1 MTARLKAFSRVFSPG
16 VWILASL
23 SMLIGAGAG
32 QAAPES
38 LRQGMFGARPSP
50 DGRQMPG
57 PQISRYVSE
66 DGDLFVLDLSQPHPL
81 LKYDNSLE
89 VWALRP
95 QPGPRGD
102 MIYKND
108 LGEPMVRA
116 TRLGGITI
124 FTQDHPAGEAA
135 AVAGAGLPLRLAALG
150 PQALAERLLQASARA
165 SHAARRLIPF
175 EAEATPASS
184 ALIADAALVTSEA
197 VVRMTRRADVHRLL
211 DKVLKVRLVSG
222 RKPQVEIEQGVL
234 EVTVSP
240 PDGLAGRPSSER
252 IVQVTESLR

>member
-95 QPGPRGD
+95 RA
-102 MIYKND
+102 
-108 LGEPMVRA
+108 VRK
-116 TRLGGITI
+116 R
-124 FTQDHPAGEAA
+124 
-135 AVAGAGLPLRLAALG
+135 
-150 PQALAERLLQASARA
+150 
-165 SHAARRLIPF
+165 
-175 EAEATPASS
+175 SS
-184 ALIADAALVTSEA
+184 
-197 VVRMTRRADVHRLL
+197 
-211 DKVLKVRLVSG
+211 SG
-222 RKPQVEIEQGVL
+222 RMGP
-234 EVTVSP
+234 
-240 PDGLAGRPSSER
+240 
-252 IVQVTESLR
+252 